1 MENLIRTFIF
11 GILLTFVSCDL
22 NYNSSPV
29 IPIDPRP
36 SEQLI
41 WVAKFFSGG
50 IQCDTASHYT
60 PPDTKALLNSAKV
73 PVVDVMIEYCATC
86 DACGCPTYA
95 AKHFALI
102 DKQYLRDAGR
112 LGFTAQPLPWLYIRT
127 DRITYKCS
135 DNLFFTID
143 NPTNENA
150 FITACNNK
158 LTYWIEIYTDFRWR
172 NFWEINIGPCLD
184 LYPPYIQLV
193 PSQTLREQLALRTLN
208 NIYSGSYRIK
218 IEYKLENNI
227 FCSTSYSNTFQIDCG
242 E

>member
-1 MENLIRTFIF
+1 MENLIRTFII

-36 SEQLI
+36 FEQLI
-41 WVAKFFSGG
+41 WVAKFYSGG

-60 PPDTKALLNSAKV
+60 PPDTKALLNSAKI
-73 PVVDVMIEYCATC
+73 PVVDVMVEYCATC

-102 DKQYLRDAGR
+102 EKQYLRDAGR
-112 LGFTAQPLPWLYIRT
+112 LDFTVQPLPWLYIQT
-127 DRITYKCS
+127 DKTYYQCS
-135 DNLFFTID
+135 DNLIFTID

-158 LTYWIEIYTDFRWR
+158 LTYWLEVFIEGKWC
-172 NFWEINIGPCLD
+172 NFLEINIGPCLD
-184 LYPPYIQLV
+184 LYPQYIQLV
-193 PSQTLREQLALRTLN
+193 PNQTLREQLALRTIN
-208 NIYSGSYRIK
+208 NLGSGVYRIK
-218 IEYKLENNI
+218 IEYRPEYYPYNHNI
-227 FCSTSYSNTFQIDCG
+227 YSKTFNIGCS